1 MLNLIKKGDCLGWE
15 AETALH
21 CLFEDEFPQMRTRR
35 GISCFC
41 RKSVREPFT
50 ASVSIHADL
59 NKVLYVSH
67 FYEPGCFTWTIV
79 NMGREENVAKF

>member
-1 MLNLIKKGDCLGWE
+1 MI
-15 AETALH
+15 
-21 CLFEDEFPQMRTRR
+21 
-35 GISCFC
+35 FC

-59 NKVLYVSH
+59 NKVLYLSH